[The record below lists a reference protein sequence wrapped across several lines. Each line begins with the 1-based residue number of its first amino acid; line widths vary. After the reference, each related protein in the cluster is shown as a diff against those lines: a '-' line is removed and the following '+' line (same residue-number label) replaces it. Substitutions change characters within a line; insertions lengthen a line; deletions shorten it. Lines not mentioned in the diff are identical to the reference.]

1 MAERYI
7 PEHRRTQFKA
17 KNQFRPDELRRR
29 REEQQ
34 IEIRKQKRE
43 EGLAKRRGIVTRDG
57 GIGVGGSMAAA
68 TESDDE
74 ASAIESE
81 VSSLACSTF
90 LLPPCLFPRSLDFA
104 LDDSSLFG
112 DYHRI
117 SSPAPRWSLSFYTTF
132 VCMMR
137 SSTWNF
143 FHRPV
148 AMGPTPPTRAIT
160 THDPTTPVGTKA
172 NDGFYS

>member
-17 KNQFRPDELRRR
+17 RNQFRPDELRRR

-34 IEIRKQKRE
+34 VEIRKQKRE
-43 EGLAKRRGIVTRDG
+43 ENMAKRRGVQTRDG
-57 GIGVGGSMAAA
+57 GVGVGGMAAA

-81 VSSLACSTF
+81 VSFPFFSVPLLVLQGIYWKYAMDDAIPSCLCSNALGPLF
-90 LLPPCLFPRSLDFA
+90 LLCDHQHGF
-104 LDDSSLFG
+104 
-112 DYHRI
+112 
-117 SSPAPRWSLSFYTTF
+117 
-132 VCMMR
+132 
-137 SSTWNF
+137 F

-148 AMGPTPPTRAIT
+148 AMGPTPPPRTIT
-160 THDPTTPVGTKA
+160 MHNPTIKISNHNGKQKTKLT
-172 NDGFYS
+172 